1 VWSIKYTFSDNQID
15 NFGMV
20 LIDTNLTKSNVWK
33 SSSGRKDSFSQLQLS
48 IGEDNCI
55 LSQMGIVKPAQKWLQ
70 FLPLPT
76 AVLLG

>member
-1 VWSIKYTFSDNQID
+1 
-15 NFGMV
+15 
-20 LIDTNLTKSNVWK
+20 
-33 SSSGRKDSFSQLQLS
+33 LQLS